1 MKTLR
6 TLLAEVIGELVT
18 EGVDVPAAELVEA
31 SVRATRDW
39 LAQPEIDLIIAQPVA
54 AGAALRRAAVQ

>member
-6 TLLAEVIGELVT
+6 TLLAEVIDGYGVEIEEWIRPELV
-18 EGVDVPAAELVEA
+18 GLMAI
-31 SVRATRDW
+31 ATLDW